1 MFVRTE
7 RMFLRP
13 AWPEDLD
20 DLVQILEDEDIRR
33 NIGVAP
39 LPRSAPELRAY
50 LERPRDPRLPSFFMY
65 LRSAEGPQLVGSIGL
80 AGNDDEVELG
90 YWVAP
95 RFRGRGYATEA
106 VRAVLTQAR
115 SLGHRRVYANHFAD
129 SGASARV
136 LESAGFC
143 DTGQIRSRYSAGR
156 GTEASVRV
164 YVAELENGAS
174 PRLEASAE
182 VA

>member
-20 DLVQILEDEDIRR
+20 DLVQMLGDEDIRR
-33 NIGVAP
+33 NVGVVQ
-39 LPRSAPELRAY
+39 LPRSAQEVRAY
-50 LERPRDPRLPSFFMY
+50 LERPRDPRLPHFFMY
-65 LRSAEGPQLVGSIGL
+65 LRSADGPQLVGSIGL
-80 AGNDDEVELG
+80 GGDGDEAELG

-95 RFRGRGYATEA
+95 RFRGRGYAAEA
-106 VRAVLTQAR
+106 VRAVLKYAR

-129 SGASARV
+129 SDASARV
-136 LESAGFC
+136 LESAGFQ
-143 DTGQIRSRYSAGR
+143 DTGRIRSRYSDGR
-156 GTEASVRV
+156 CMEAKVKI
-164 YVAELENGAS
+164 YVAELKNGAS

-182 VA
+182 IA